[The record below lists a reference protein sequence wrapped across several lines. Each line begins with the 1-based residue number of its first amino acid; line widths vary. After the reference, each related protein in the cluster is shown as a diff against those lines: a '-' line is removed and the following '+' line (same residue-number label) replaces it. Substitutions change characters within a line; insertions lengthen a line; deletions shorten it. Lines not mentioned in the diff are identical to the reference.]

1 MSDVPSPEPSHELP
15 ADPANTVTDASVSEG
30 RIAANTEYTDKDLL
44 HLSDLQHVRE
54 RPSMYIGDTTLRG
67 LHHLVYEV
75 VDNSIDETMAGFAK
89 TVSVVVHTDGSVTVE
104 DDGRG
109 IPVTRH
115 EQLSEEL
122 ERDVSTLE
130 GVMTVLKFGGKF
142 QKGAYQTSGGLHGVG
157 VTVVNFLS
165 QWAEV
170 EVSRDGF
177 TWTQEY
183 ERGVPT
189 GQVKQGRPTKKNGTK
204 TTFKADGLIFTNTK
218 YAFDTI
224 FKRLQELAFLNSG
237 VHIKFLDERNGE
249 GGDFKYERGIV
260 EFVEHLNRA
269 SDALH
274 ADVIYF
280 TGSREGVEYEIALQY
295 STEFTENVQSYVN
308 NIHTIEGGT
317 HVSGFRSA
325 LTRTINN
332 YGKKEGLYKTT
343 TPSGDDFREGLTA
356 VISVRVPHPQ
366 FEGQTKTKLGNG
378 EIEGIINGSIGEL
391 LAKYLE
397 ENPKTAKAIT
407 RKALLAYEAR
417 EAARKAKD
425 LLRKRKD
432 ALGGGGL
439 PGKLRDCI
447 SKKMEECEVYLVE
460 GDSAGGSAE
469 GGRMREFQA
478 ILPLRGKII
487 NAYKSRE
494 DKVLANEE
502 VQAMIQAIGTGIG
515 LDQDLSKR
523 RYNKVVIMTDA
534 DVDGSHIRTLL
545 LCFFYRQMY
554 QLVACGHV
562 YVARPPLF
570 RVVKGKERY
579 YVQTDEEMKTQML
592 ERGLTETKLIC
603 EDGRSAEGDSMKRLC
618 ITLATMEEAII
629 AIERRGISL
638 RTHVMRYDAVLGKL
652 PTLHLIWGNQ
662 DQWFYD
668 LETAEAFIVEK
679 GLTLDIDQ
687 APSDED
693 GVDQAASPTTAMEAT
708 SNRTAHMVE
717 LHEVR
722 TINGALKDMEPLGF
736 TVDDLVPADRTGST
750 SSRFELIKGEDNRRG
765 LEDLRELLAEVRA
778 AGEKGLQVTRFK
790 GLGEMNAEELR
801 ETTLDPANR
810 TLVQVNLT
818 DAGAA
823 DEMFRLLMGDKVE
836 PRREFIEKHALDVR
850 NLDV

>member
-1 MSDVPSPEPSHELP
+1 MSDALNPESP
-15 ADPANTVTDASVSEG
+15 ASVR
-30 RIAANTEYTDKDLL
+30 RISTIPAANSEYTEKDLQ
-44 HLSDLQHVRE
+44 HLSDLEHVRE
-54 RPSMYIGDTTLRG
+54 RPGMYIGDTANRG

-75 VDNSIDETMAGFAK
+75 VDNSIDEAMAGFAK
-89 TVSVVVHTDGSVTVE
+89 MISVTVHNDGSVTVE

-115 EQLSEEL
+115 EQLSDEYD
-122 ERDVSTLE
+122 RDVSTLE

-142 QKGAYQTSGGLHGVG
+142 EKGAYQTSGGLHGVG

-189 GQVKQGRPTKKNGTK
+189 GAVLKGRATKKTGTK
-204 TTFKADGLIFTNTK
+204 TTFKADNQIFSTTK
-218 YAFDTI
+218 YSFDTLY
-224 FKRLQELAFLNSG
+224 KRLQELAFLNSG

-249 GGDFKYERGIV
+249 GGDFQYERGLV

-269 SDALH
+269 SDPLH
-274 ADVIYF
+274 SDVIQIV
-280 TGSREGVEYEIALQY
+280 GEKDGNEYEIALQY
-295 STEFTENVQSYVN
+295 TTEFTENVQSYVN

-317 HVSGFRSA
+317 HVSGFRSG
-325 LTRTINN
+325 LTRTLNN
-332 YGKKEGLYKTT
+332 YGKSENLFKGVA
-343 TPSGDDFREGLTA
+343 PGGDDFREGITA
-356 VISVRVPHPQ
+356 VISIRVPNPQ
-366 FEGQTKTKLGNG
+366 FEGQTKTKLGNS
-378 EIEGIINGSIGEL
+378 EVDGIINGAVGEQL
-391 LAKYLE
+391 SKYFE
-397 ENPKTAKAIT
+397 ENPRVAQTIV
-407 RKALLAYEAR
+407 RKGLLAAEAR

-439 PGKLRDCI
+439 PGKLRDCS
-447 SKKMEECEVYLVE
+447 SKIRDECELYLVE

-469 GGRMREFQA
+469 GGRMRVFQA

-494 DKVLANEE
+494 AKVLENTE
-502 VQAMIQAIGTGIG
+502 VQSMIQAIGTGIG
-515 LDQDLSKR
+515 ADQDLTKR
-523 RYNKVVIMTDA
+523 RYDKVVIMTDA

-554 QLVACGHV
+554 ELVARGHV
-562 YVARPPLF
+562 YVAQPPLY
-570 RVVKGKERY
+570 RVQHGKNRY
-579 YVQTDEEMKTQML
+579 YVQSDSEMKSQLL
-592 ERGLTETKLIC
+592 ERGLNDTVFEA
-603 EDGRSAEGDSMKRLC
+603 EDGRRVEGDNMRVLC
-618 ITLATMEEAII
+618 TTLAAMEDAILSL
-629 AIERRGISL
+629 EQRGFSL
-638 RTHVMRYDAVLGKL
+638 RAHAMRLDPTTDKL
-652 PTLHLIWGNQ
+652 PSLLLTHGNEEHWFQSQ
-662 DQWFYD
+662 D
-668 LETAEAFIVEK
+668 EVEK
-679 GLTLDIDQ
+679 YLNDHNLSLDSEQEDEEEEETDQ
-687 APSDED
+687 ES
-693 GVDQAASPTTAMEAT
+693 ASEIHL
-708 SNRTAHMVE
+708 AHLAEV
-717 LHEVR
+717 HEVR
-722 TINGALKDMEPLGF
+722 TINSGLKDLAAVGF
-736 TVDDLVPADRTGST
+736 SVDDLIPADRTGLT
-750 SSRFELIKGEDNRRG
+750 TARFELIRGEDVRRP
-765 LEDLRELLAEVRA
+765 LDDLRALLPEVRA

-810 TLVQVNLT
+810 TLLKVNLT

-850 NLDV
+850 NLDI